1 MGLAGAALA
10 GSLGWSSTVW
20 ASSQAQELA
29 RAEQR
34 LVAILALF
42 INLFMLPWAQHEV
55 RRQAFAIRTDLAALR
70 TDGAP
75 DTDFL
80 WVGLKDPTA
89 EEFELVRAEL
99 DRLAA
104 MQERGIIRRIAIAPH
119 HYALGMTANGMSVWD
134 VDDDQISALGARIGA
149 LPYVTHCYQRPR
161 ARPAWPYNLF
171 AMLHGS
177 GRDEVEAK
185 RREVA
190 AILGDACRG
199 SDILYST
206 RILKKTGL
214 RLAD

>member
-1 MGLAGAALA
+1 MTPLDAIDRSIVKATQAGLPLTPQPYAEVAEVIGLTE
-10 GSLGWSSTVW
+10 SEVI
-20 ASSQAQELA
+20 A
-29 RAEQR
+29 R
-34 LVAILALF
+34 I
-42 INLFMLPWAQHEV
+42 
-55 RRQAFAIRTDLAALR
+55 
-70 TDGAP
+70 
-75 DTDFL
+75 
-80 WVGLKDPTA
+80 
-89 EEFELVRAEL
+89 
-99 DRLAA
+99 AA

-134 VDDDQISALGARIGA
+134 VDDARISELGAKVGA

-185 RREVA
+185 RAEVQA
-190 AILGDACRG
+190 LLGDACRA

>member
-1 MGLAGAALA
+1 MTTLDPIDRGIIKATQAGLP
-10 GSLGWSSTVW
+10 
-20 ASSQAQELA
+20 
-29 RAEQR
+29 
-34 LVAILALF
+34 LVAE
-42 INLFMLPWAQHEV
+42 PY
-55 RRQAFAIRTDLAALR
+55 AAV
-70 TDGAP
+70 AEA
-75 DTDFL
+75 
-80 WVGLKDPTA
+80 VGLTEA
-89 EEFELVRAEL
+89 EVI
-99 DRLAA
+99 DRMSA
-104 MQERGIIRRIAIAPH
+104 MQARGIIRRIAVAPN

-185 RREVA
+185 RREVE
-190 AILGDACRG
+190 AILGPACRA

>member
-1 MGLAGAALA
+1 MTPLDAVDRRIVQATQAGLPLTPQPYAEVAAM
-10 GSLGWSSTVW
+10 LGLTEAEVIDRI
-20 ASSQAQELA
+20 AS
-29 RAEQR
+29 
-34 LVAILALF
+34 
-42 INLFMLPWAQHEV
+42 
-55 RRQAFAIRTDLAALR
+55 
-70 TDGAP
+70 
-75 DTDFL
+75 
-80 WVGLKDPTA
+80 
-89 EEFELVRAEL
+89 
-99 DRLAA
+99 

-134 VDDDQISALGARIGA
+134 VDDDRVSELGARIGA

-161 ARPAWPYNLF
+161 ARPKWPYNLF

-177 GRDEVEAK
+177 GREEVEAK

-214 RLAD
+214 RLSD